1 MEMKNYNIKG
11 QKDTQEKKKGK
22 WQMFIVEEKK
32 ILEFLGVRKI
42 LLSWFNL
49 IQFCCVWILAFFQ
62 DMFSLET
69 LYQFSE

>member
-1 MEMKNYNIKG
+1 MEMKNYTIKG

-22 WQMFIVEEKK
+22 SHMFIVKEKK

-42 LLSWFNL
+42 LSSWFNL
-49 IQFCCVWILAFFQ
+49 IQFCCVWILTFFQ

>member
-22 WQMFIVEEKK
+22 SQMFIVEEKK

-42 LLSWFNL
+42 LSSWFNL

>member
-22 WQMFIVEEKK
+22 SHMFIVKEKK

-42 LLSWFNL
+42 LSSWFNL
-49 IQFCCVWILAFFQ
+49 IQFCCVWILVFFQ

-69 LYQFSE
+69 FYQFSE